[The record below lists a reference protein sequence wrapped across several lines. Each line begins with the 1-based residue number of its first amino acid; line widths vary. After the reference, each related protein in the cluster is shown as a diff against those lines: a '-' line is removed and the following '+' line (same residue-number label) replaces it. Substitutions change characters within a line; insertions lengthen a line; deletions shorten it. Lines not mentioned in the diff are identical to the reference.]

1 MRLQRDLREFIE
13 LLNSENVEFAIVGGW
28 ALGFHGRPRYTQDI
42 DILIRT
48 TPPNA
53 ARLEIAIRRFG
64 FGSLGLAAKDFV
76 APGQV
81 IQLGHPPNR
90 IDLLTSLTGVSEDEV
105 WESVEPGELDG
116 VSVFFIGR
124 DALIKNKKATDRPRD
139 RADVEE
145 LGDDP
150 VR

>member
-13 LLNSENVEFAIVGGW
+13 LLNSESVEYAVVGGW

-42 DILIRT
+42 DILIQAT
-48 TPPNA
+48 SVNVG
-53 ARLEIAIRRFG
+53 RLERAIKRFG
-64 FGSLGLAAKDFV
+64 IGSLGLTGNDFL

-90 IDLLTSLTGVSEDEV
+90 IDLLTSLTGLTAEEI
-105 WESVEPGELDG
+105 WPSVEPGELDG
-116 VSVFFIGR
+116 IKVFFLGR
-124 DALIKNKKATDRPRD
+124 TALIKNKKATNRPRD

-145 LGDDP
+145 LGEA
-150 VR
+150 

>member
-13 LLNSENVEFAIVGGW
+13 LLNSESVEYAVVGGW

-42 DILIRT
+42 DILIRAT
-48 TPPNA
+48 SVNVG
-53 ARLEIAIRRFG
+53 RLEIAIKRLG
-64 FGSLGLAAKDFV
+64 FGSLGLTGNDFL

-90 IDLLTSLTGVSEDEV
+90 IDLLTSLTGLTAEEI
-105 WESVEPGELDG
+105 WPSVEPGELDG
-116 VSVFFIGR
+116 IKVFFLGR
-124 DALIKNKKATDRPRD
+124 TALIKNKKATNRPRD

-145 LGDDP
+145 LGEA
-150 VR
+150 